1 MNTDLLSLVICIWL
15 LFFLSFVMHLD
26 SRRPMSE
33 KLKYKYRVRDN
44 SILRKIIKLK
54 DTENNPCNYFKIIP
68 VYVFLML
75 AIISSIVLVVD
86 ILTQNLISNFVSSQ
100 VFLILTV
107 CILVL
112 SIVYFLVISIW
123 WEVVYNNELK
133 EFKTSQE
140 EFDELRKKYGLKK

>member
-123 WEVVYNNELK
+123 WEVVYNNEHT